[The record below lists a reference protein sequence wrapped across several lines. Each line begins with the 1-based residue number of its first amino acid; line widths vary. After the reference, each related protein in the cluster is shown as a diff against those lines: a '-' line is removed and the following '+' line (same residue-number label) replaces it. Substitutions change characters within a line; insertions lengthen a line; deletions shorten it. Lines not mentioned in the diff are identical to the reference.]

1 MPLHPNGVR
10 SPNDSSHRKNPSL
23 HSLGAGDS
31 SGSLPV
37 ELCVAPPRIDIVDSS
52 NDTSGAS
59 ITEAVQTF
67 EPDVVL
73 IGGTVLKPDVVATLV
88 KIRESLPEVALI
100 VLSASHDIEGIRAL
114 REFSRGN
121 SIGCAY
127 LLKHTI
133 DSADQIAQT
142 IEFVADRRLV
152 VDPVGTD

>member
-1 MPLHPNGVR
+1 M
-10 SPNDSSHRKNPSL
+10 
-23 HSLGAGDS
+23 
-31 SGSLPV
+31 
-37 ELCVAPPRIDIVDSS
+37 
-52 NDTSGAS
+52 
-59 ITEAVQTF
+59 
-67 EPDVVL
+67 VL